1 MKSIYE
7 KTYKLSKEQLIEHVF
22 RSKEVEGKLRD
33 LIIKVMYQEKAFL

>member
-1 MKSIYE
+1 MKSIYQ
-7 KTYKLSKEQLIEHVF
+7 KTYKLTKEQLIEHVL